1 MAGNSWTAEA
11 EKALL
16 LSIATTANAGA
27 GTKPEWAAVTRRM
40 NRLGYNFTSAALAQR
55 YGKSLAKPYND
66 RVNAAADVPITP
78 ASTPSRK
85 RAAPGS
91 GTRATRTSAAG
102 GSGPAQAANEMAS
115 LALSADNGGDDAE
128 PDMEDSKKR
137 VKFTHGSASA
147 GLDAGLN
154 GQQIDLTGD
163 DTGVNIENTAPA
175 AGENGQPIDLADD
188 QVEIKHEVEI
198 RFLNA
203 SFSHRARARRPILVI
218 PTLQAPS
225 FYWRFC
231 GSPSFTRKKSLLPG
245 LLLPSTTS
253 CLSLYPSPQT
263 RHLYLL
269 PSITTFR
276 LSKLPSSTHKFL
288 QSKFQPHFSFQFP
301 QFNIYIIHN
310 FLFKHPTLSKMD
322 LTRKF
327 HSMTLNPIPT
337 NEEYFEVMGI
347 IPQSP
352 KVKIEKDVL
361 AACEAGRKQLQEI
374 NAKKA
379 ADKEKARKAAEEKA
393 AEAAAQAA
401 ANATAMDLD

>member
-40 NRLGYNFTSAALAQR
+40 NRLGYNFTSTALAQR

-85 RAAPGS
+85 RAAPSS
-91 GTRATRTSAAG
+91 GARATRTSTAG
-102 GSGPAQAANEMAS
+102 GSGPVQAANEMAS

-137 VKFTHGSASA
+137 MKFTHGSASV
-147 GLDAGLN
+147 GLDPGLN

-175 AGENGQPIDLADD
+175 ADENGQPIDLTDD
-188 QVEIKHEVEI
+188 QVDIKPGVEV

-203 SFSHRARARRPILVI
+203 SFSHRARAR
-218 PTLQAPS
+218 
-225 FYWRFC
+225 
-231 GSPSFTRKKSLLPG
+231 
-245 LLLPSTTS
+245 
-253 CLSLYPSPQT
+253 
-263 RHLYLL
+263 
-269 PSITTFR
+269 
-276 LSKLPSSTHKFL
+276 
-288 QSKFQPHFSFQFP
+288 
-301 QFNIYIIHN
+301 
-310 FLFKHPTLSKMD
+310 
-322 LTRKF
+322 
-327 HSMTLNPIPT
+327 SMTLNPIPT

-352 KVKIEKDVL
+352 KVIPR
-361 AACEAGRKQLQEI
+361 RKQLQEI
-374 NAKKA
+374 NAK
-379 ADKEKARKAAEEKA
+379 KARKAAEEKA

>member
-40 NRLGYNFTSAALAQR
+40 NRLGYNFTSAALATVHSQR

-66 RVNAAADVPITP
+66 RINAAADVPITP

-154 GQQIDLTGD
+154 AGLNGQQIDLTGD

-203 SFSHRARARRPILVI
+203 SFSHRARAR
-218 PTLQAPS
+218 
-225 FYWRFC
+225 
-231 GSPSFTRKKSLLPG
+231 
-245 LLLPSTTS
+245 
-253 CLSLYPSPQT
+253 
-263 RHLYLL
+263 
-269 PSITTFR
+269 
-276 LSKLPSSTHKFL
+276 
-288 QSKFQPHFSFQFP
+288 
-301 QFNIYIIHN
+301 
-310 FLFKHPTLSKMD
+310 
-322 LTRKF
+322 
-327 HSMTLNPIPT
+327 SMTLNPIPT
-337 NEEYFEVMGI
+337 NEEYFE
-347 IPQSP
+347 
-352 KVKIEKDVL
+352 VKIEKDVL

-374 NAKKA
+374 NAKKV
-379 ADKEKARKAAEEKA
+379 ADKEKARKTAEEK
-393 AEAAAQAA
+393 AA